1 MLVKIADVFA
11 LKLCSFIIVDEGMFA
26 FYAIIFV
33 YGHYSSC
40 ICMLVGNYQNVV
52 KISHAYVYLS
62 GLENFI

>member
-11 LKLCSFIIVDEGMFA
+11 LKLCFFIIVDEGMFA

-33 YGHYSSC
+33 YGHHSS
-40 ICMLVGNYQNVV
+40 CMLVGNYQNVV